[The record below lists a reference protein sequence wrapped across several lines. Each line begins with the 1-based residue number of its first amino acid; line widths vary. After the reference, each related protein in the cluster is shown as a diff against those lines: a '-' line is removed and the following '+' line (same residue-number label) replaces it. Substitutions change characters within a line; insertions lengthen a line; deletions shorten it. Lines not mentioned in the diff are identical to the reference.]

1 MDMKPIKTEGD
12 YDAALAKIDRLMGS
26 PPDSRDGDELE
37 VLVALVEAYEAVH
50 WSIDPPDPVAAIVH
64 VMEANGWQQKDLAEL
79 IGSQPRAS
87 EILNRRRPLTLP
99 MIRALSTKWNLPADT
114 LVREYALAD

>member
-12 YDAALAKIDRLMGS
+12 YDAALAEIDRLMGS

-50 WSIDPPDPVAAIVH
+50 WPIDPPRSRGGDRACDGGQRLAA
-64 VMEANGWQQKDLAEL
+64 EG
-79 IGSQPRAS
+79 PC
-87 EILNRRRPLTLP
+87 
-99 MIRALSTKWNLPADT
+99 
-114 LVREYALAD
+114 

>member
-12 YDAALAKIDRLMGS
+12 YDAALAEIDRLMGS

-50 WSIDPPDPVAAIVH
+50 WPIEPPIP
-64 VMEANGWQQKDLAEL
+64 W
-79 IGSQPRAS
+79 
-87 EILNRRRPLTLP
+87 RRSC
-99 MIRALSTKWNLPADT
+99 M
-114 LVREYALAD
+114 